1 MKCISVVENQYLFVV
16 SSKVNCYFLFP
27 PSPCQ
32 LIHLLRMFP
41 VCLTISASIVNFFY
55 CSYLQF
61 FLQLRGKK
69 ENFMCRQLKQGL
81 NFVQPQ
87 GLSLNPHPLFRSFK
101 ERHLKSYSVSQILFD
116 FLFLSNGSYSQ
127 SCAREFSYTFAHKKY
142 CTISCL
148 KRLALQMRSQTRR
161 IQTSIV
167 ILQGL
172 GTEFLGG
179 LERPIEN

>member
-32 LIHLLRMFP
+32 LIHLLSVFP
-41 VCLTISASIVNFFY
+41 VCLTISASIVNFFH

-69 ENFMCRQLKQGL
+69 ENVMCRQLKQGL

-116 FLFLSNGSYSQ
+116 FLFS
-127 SCAREFSYTFAHKKY
+127 RMVHIPKV
-142 CTISCL
+142 
-148 KRLALQMRSQTRR
+148 ALESL
-161 IQTSIV
+161 V
-167 ILQGL
+167 ILLLIRNTVQ
-172 GTEFLGG
+172 FPASSDWPYKCDHK
-179 LERPIEN
+179 RVAYRQVQ